1 MKVPE
6 REANIVVSRE
16 TVPNCTGCAAC
27 QNACNLG
34 AIEMVPDKEG
44 FVYPQVDSKKCVQC
58 GKCAKSCPS
67 LNGIPSSGYVQ
78 PEVYAAW
85 NLDTEIRV
93 QSTSGGVFTALA
105 QAVINRGGYVAGAFY
120 DEGFRICHGVVSSLD
135 EIPRLR
141 QSKYAQSW
149 IGDTFT
155 QVRQLL
161 REGKLVLFCGTPCQ
175 SAGLQQFLSRKYEN
189 LYCCDFICRGV
200 ISPKVYEKFLKDMRP
215 TETSQLSVVHFK
227 NKDYGWNRFS
237 TKLTFRDGSIYHRD
251 RNEDYYMRG
260 YLRHNLYIRPS
271 CHRCDYK
278 SLPRISDIS
287 LGDFWGIGNYDK
299 TLDNEQGTSVVLV
312 NSEKGKTLFAWA
324 QASLSVHKR
333 SIEEVLAGNSCLL
346 NVAQPGEFRDYFF
359 ENVDRYRF
367 DELVIR
373 IDKKSINI
381 PLRYRVYQFI
391 GKVKRF
397 LVNRRK

>member
-1 MKVPE
+1 M
-6 REANIVVSRE
+6 VSRE
-16 TVPNCTGCAAC
+16 TVPNCTGCSAC
-27 QNACNLG
+27 ENACGLG
-34 AIEMVPDKEG
+34 AIELIADKDG
-44 FVYPQVDSKKCVQC
+44 FVYPQVDSQKCVQC
-58 GKCAKSCPS
+58 GNCAKSCPS
-67 LNGIPSSGYVQ
+67 LHGVPASGYVQ

-120 DEGFRICHGVVSSLD
+120 DDGFRICHGVVSSLD

-149 IGDTFT
+149 MGSTFT
-155 QVRQLL
+155 QVRKLL
-161 REGKLVLFCGTPCQ
+161 REGKTVLFCGTPCQ
-175 SAGLQQFLSRKYEN
+175 SAGLQRFLSKEYEN

-200 ISPKVYEKFLKDMRP
+200 ISPKVYEKFLKDMQP
-215 TETSQLSVVHFK
+215 TETSQLDVVHFK

-237 TKLTFRDGSIYHRD
+237 TKLTFRDGSVYQKD

-271 CHRCDYK
+271 CHLCDYK

-312 NSEKGKTLFAWA
+312 NSEKGKTLLAWA
-324 QASLSVHKR
+324 KAFLFVDKR
-333 SIEEVLAGNSCLL
+333 SIEEVLEGNSCLL
-346 NVAQPGEFRDYFF
+346 NVAQPGKYRAFFF
-359 ENVDRYRF
+359 EKMDRYPF
-367 DELVIR
+367 DELMTM
-373 IDKKSINI
+373 IDRKSEEI
-381 PLRYRVYQFI
+381 PLKLRICQKLGKIKRVFI
-391 GKVKRF
+391 KG
-397 LVNRRK
+397 